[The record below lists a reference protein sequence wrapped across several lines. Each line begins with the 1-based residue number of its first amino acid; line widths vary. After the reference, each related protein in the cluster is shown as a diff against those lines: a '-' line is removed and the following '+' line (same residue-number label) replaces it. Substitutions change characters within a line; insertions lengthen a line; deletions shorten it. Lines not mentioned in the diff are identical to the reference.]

1 MSFTGGSSG
10 CPGED
15 TLTHVAN
22 LTGQQRGGGEGEG
35 GRGGGACNVIVFPV
49 KRKIF
54 GPFVCIFY
62 FDIIIRLL
70 FVFMELGE
78 VVHAL
83 VNTSFQ

>member
-1 MSFTGGSSG
+1 MRTH
-10 CPGED
+10 
-15 TLTHVAN
+15 LLYNTHVAN
-22 LTGQQRGGGEGEG
+22 LTGQQRGGGGG
-35 GRGGGACNVIVFPV
+35 GREGGGACNVIVFPV

-78 VVHAL
+78 VLHAL